1 MCEPEMRDEC
11 RTMLAELREDVR
23 GLPAL
28 TDEVRMIRRAVVGNG
43 DSDKSLL
50 TRVGQ
55 HGLALKIIGAAVV
68 AIAVILPGIVIALAK
83 FLGAIGN

>member
-50 TRVGQ
+50 TRVAQ

-68 AIAVILPGIVIALAK
+68 VIPGMILGLAK
-83 FLGAIGN
+83 LLKAL